1 MRSDPHATLWA
12 TDWAAVTMM
21 SVGYGDIHATTTA
34 ERTFSVVTQLVGVSM
49 FGFLVASISSMLE
62 TLNVRTSLFQQKM
75 DEVSQYLLS
84 LNVPA
89 TLKTRVLSFYTY
101 LYTHKS
107 MFNEP
112 VSAVPSFSMHQG
124 VQLALTMLA
133 WGGLVVGVAIGALHR
148 TFWLNCLIR
157 CAMTCCFTQGRP
169 SSTTYPCCRDRIL
182 MSCPIW

>member
-1 MRSDPHATLWA
+1 
-12 TDWAAVTMM
+12 MM

-112 VSAVPSFSMHQG
+112 VSAVPSYSMHQG
-124 VQLALTMLA
+124 VQLALTLLVWGLGCGGCYWRFAQDILAELSDSLRNDLLLHSRASIINNISMLQ
-133 WGGLVVGVAIGALHR
+133 GQDPNVVSHLVSLQ
-148 TFWLNCLIR
+148 C
-157 CAMTCCFTQGRP
+157 
-169 SSTTYPCCRDRIL
+169 
-182 MSCPIW
+182 